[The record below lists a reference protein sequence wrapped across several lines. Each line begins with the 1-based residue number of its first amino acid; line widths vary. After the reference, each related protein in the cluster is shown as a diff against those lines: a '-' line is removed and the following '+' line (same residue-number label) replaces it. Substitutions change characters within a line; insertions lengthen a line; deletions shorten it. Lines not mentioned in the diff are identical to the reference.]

1 MSDDP
6 IKVQPTTNSLLG
18 NLYHAGGLRNAM
30 LLLVAWNE
38 YSRILLK
45 GGEKCGDE
53 KHVATGVRCIFM
65 TSARSPLSGILDLST
80 EGRGF

>member
-6 IKVQPTTNSLLG
+6 IKVQPTTDSLLG
-18 NLYHAGGLRNAM
+18 NLYHAEGLRNAM

-38 YSRILLK
+38 HSRIK

-53 KHVATGVRCIFM
+53 KHVATGVKCIFM
-65 TSARSPLSGILDLST
+65 TSASSPLSEASLISAQRAGI
-80 EGRGF
+80 F